1 MSNIQVNY
9 PCGRPPIPLPIPLT
23 YTQGPCTNS
32 VSVSPPPTGSLIS
45 YHNNNGATPNGAPV
59 YPSPNSHHHRRHSGN
74 VRYNPYHHPS
84 HTSAA
89 APGPPVGPPRSPT
102 GGPDGQRP
110 EAPYH
115 EHNRRS
121 LGKLHSSSSRRP
133 RLAHS
138 SYHPQRH
145 SDSARRQPPPPFV
158 IYAETDD
165 SRSWCPAPVCAG
177 TDGAIYYQGPVSLAP
192 TYSGQPHFVGHPG
205 QRRGD
210 SRVPVPVP
218 PVPMPMPNANEG
230 SVQAV
235 GGVGNL
241 TATTATVTN
250 STHEQFVPS
259 SAFPATPAPLL
270 TFDNQTQFTKQ
281 NVHLTESE
289 YSYQQQQ
296 YYQSDGVQSIVQSDI
311 GVADDT
317 AAAGLIQ
324 SLFTDSNSLDMN
336 LPAGYTAHCRPDR
349 LASLSFSGPE
359 GTYSSFQGTQPQH
372 VYGQHGASL
381 DFSAGLVVPAPFFGV
396 QDITSFTSITG
407 GDCPTPALMPPT
419 PKTGSSS
426 SFLHPVPLPCNEP
439 TAGSYSHGSS
449 SEPATPP
456 FVVPSSTGAPA
467 FATAAIV
474 PYDASLPPP
483 TSTKPRRQAHTP
495 ADLVRDPTLKFLPS
509 QRAAAARA
517 FEHVKNKPDVPIP
530 TAFLGPPLSSAVVM
544 KDGVQRARC
553 LCEGC
558 IGVGDESGQGEG
570 WRRLDHLWCHMR
582 KEHFGCVVYR
592 CTEW

>member
-1 MSNIQVNY
+1 MSNVQINY
-9 PCGRPPIPLPIPLT
+9 PCGRPPIQHIPFT
-23 YTQGPCTNS
+23 YTQGSCTNNNS
-32 VSVSPPPTGSLIS
+32 NSVSPPPTGSSIS
-45 YHNNNGATPNGAPV
+45 YHNNNGAAPSAGPL
-59 YPSPNSHHHRRHSGN
+59 YPSPNSHNSLHHRRHSGN
-74 VRYNPYHHPS
+74 VRFNPYQHPRQ
-84 HTSAA
+84 TSAA
-89 APGPPVGPPRSPT
+89 AAPGAPVGPPRSIVP
-102 GGPDGQRP
+102 GHDGQGP
-110 EAPYH
+110 EAPH
-115 EHNRRS
+115 SEHNRRS
-121 LGKLHSSSSRRP
+121 FGELRSSYSRRP
-133 RLAHS
+133 HLAHPA
-138 SYHPQRH
+138 HPHLPQRR
-145 SDSARRQPPPPFV
+145 SARRQPASSFV

-165 SRSWCPAPVCAG
+165 APLCAG

-192 TYSGQPHFVGHPG
+192 SYSSQPHFAGHAVQG
-205 QRRGD
+205 RGD
-210 SRVPVPVP
+210 SRVP
-218 PVPMPMPNANEG
+218 NANTND
-230 SVQAV
+230 
-235 GGVGNL
+235 GVSNP
-241 TATTATVTN
+241 
-250 STHEQFVPS
+250 THDHFVPS
-259 SAFPATPAPLL
+259 SASAYPATPASLMS
-270 TFDNQTQFTKQ
+270 FDNQAQFAKPG
-281 NVHLTESE
+281 VHLTENE
-289 YSYQQQQ
+289 YSYEHLRQHQQQHQQQQ
-296 YYQSDGVQSIVQSDI
+296 YYQSDGIQSIVHQPDI

-336 LPAGYTAHCRPDR
+336 LSAGYTANCRPDR
-349 LASLSFSGPE
+349 LASLSFSGQE
-359 GTYSSFQGTQPQH
+359 GTFSSFQGTQPQH
-372 VYGQHGASL
+372 VYGHQTTSL
-381 DFSAGLVVPAPFFGV
+381 DLSTGLVASAPFLGV
-396 QDITSFTSITG
+396 QDITSFTSMTG

-439 TAGSYSHGSS
+439 TAGGHSHGNS

-456 FVVPSSTGAPA
+456 FLVPSSARAPV
-467 FATAAIV
+467 FATVAAM
-474 PYDASLPPP
+474 PYDSSLPPP
-483 TSTKPRRQAHTP
+483 PSTKSRRHAHTP
-495 ADLVRDPTLKFLPS
+495 SDLVRDPTLKFLPS

>member
-1 MSNIQVNY
+1 MPSIEVNY
-9 PCGRPPIPLPIPLT
+9 PCGRPPIPTHIPLN
-23 YTQGPCTNS
+23 YTQGSCTNN
-32 VSVSPPPTGSLIS
+32 VSPPPTGSSLP
-45 YHNNNGATPNGAPV
+45 YYNNNGAAPSAGGPV
-59 YPSPNSHHHRRHSGN
+59 YPSPNSHNSHNSHNSPNSHHHRRHSGN
-74 VRYNPYHHPS
+74 VRYTPYQHPRQ
-84 HTSAA
+84 TTAA
-89 APGPPVGPPRSPT
+89 APGAPVGPPRSIA
-102 GGPDGQRP
+102 GGHDGQGP
-110 EAPYH
+110 EAPYS

-121 LGKLHSSSSRRP
+121 LGELLSSYSRRP
-133 RLAHS
+133 RLAHPPP
-138 SYHPQRH
+138 HLPQRP
-145 SDSARRQPPPPFV
+145 SAPRRHPPPSFV
-158 IYAETDD
+158 IYPETDD
-165 SRSWCPAPVCAG
+165 FRSGYPVPLCAG
-177 TDGAIYYQGPVSLAP
+177 TDGAIYYQGPVPLAP
-192 TYSGQPHFVGHPG
+192 TYNSQPHFADHG
-205 QRRGD
+205 RGD
-210 SRVPVPVP
+210 SRVPT
-218 PVPMPMPNANEG
+218 NAN
-230 SVQAV
+230 A
-235 GGVGNL
+235 NANANDP
-241 TATTATVTN
+241 TATSATATATANN
-250 STHEQFVPS
+250 STHEQFA
-259 SAFPATPAPLL
+259 AFPATPVPMM
-270 TFDNQTQFTKQ
+270 TFDNPAAQFAKQ
-281 NVHLTESE
+281 NVHLTERE

-296 YYQSDGVQSIVQSDI
+296 YYQSDGIQSIVQSDI

-336 LPAGYTAHCRPDR
+336 LSAGYTANCRPDR
-349 LASLSFSGPE
+349 LASLNFSGQE
-359 GTYSSFQGTQPQH
+359 GTFSSFQGTQPQH
-372 VYGQHGASL
+372 VYGQHSTSL
-381 DFSAGLVVPAPFFGV
+381 DLSAGFAAPAPFLGM
-396 QDITSFTSITG
+396 QDMASFTSIQH

-439 TAGSYSHGSS
+439 TAGGHSHGNS

-456 FVVPSSTGAPA
+456 FFVPSSMGAPV
-467 FATAAIV
+467 FAPTA
-474 PYDASLPPP
+474 YESSLPRPL
-483 TSTKPRRQAHTP
+483 TTKPRRQAHTP

-530 TAFLGPPLSSAVVM
+530 TAFLGPPLSSAVIM